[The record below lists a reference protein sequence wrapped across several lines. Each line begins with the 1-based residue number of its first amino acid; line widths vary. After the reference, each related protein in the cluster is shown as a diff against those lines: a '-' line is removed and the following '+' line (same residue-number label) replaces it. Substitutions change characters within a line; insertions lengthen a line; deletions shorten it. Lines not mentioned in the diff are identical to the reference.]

1 MTGGEWTPWEIWL
14 AIALILGIAEIVMP
28 GIFLIWI
35 ALGAAITG
43 IAVYL
48 VPMALAFQI
57 VLFAGLCLLATYIG
71 RRWYKDDPGE
81 SEDPLLNDRTARLV
95 GQVVTVS
102 QAIEAG
108 RGRVKVGDT
117 QWQCKGIDS
126 PAGAQVRIVGA
137 EGSLLLV
144 EGL

>member
-43 IAVYL
+43 IVIYL
-48 VPMALAFQI
+48 VPLALAFQI
-57 VLFAGLCLLATYIG
+57 VLFALLCLVATYAG

-81 SEDPLLNDRTARLV
+81 SQDPLLNDRTARLI
-95 GQVVTVS
+95 GEVVTVS
-102 QAIEAG
+102 QAIEGG
-108 RGRVKVGDT
+108 RGRGKVGDT
-117 QWQCKGIDS
+117 QWPCKGSDS
-126 PAGAQVRIVGA
+126 PAGVQVRIIGA
-137 EGSLLLV
+137 DGSLLLV

>member
-14 AIALILGIAEIVMP
+14 AIALILAIAEIVMP

-43 IAVYL
+43 IAIYF
-48 VPMALAFQI
+48 VPLALPLQI
-57 VLFAGLCLLATYIG
+57 VLFAGLCLLATYVG
-71 RRWYKDDPGE
+71 RRWYKDDPGD

-95 GQVVTVS
+95 GQIVTVS

-108 RGRVKVGDT
+108 RGRVKVGDS